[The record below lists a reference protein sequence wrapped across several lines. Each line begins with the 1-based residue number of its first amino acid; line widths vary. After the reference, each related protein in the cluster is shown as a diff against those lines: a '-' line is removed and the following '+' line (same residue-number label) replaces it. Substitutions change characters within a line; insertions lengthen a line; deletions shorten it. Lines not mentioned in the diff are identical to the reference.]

1 MTAKPVVH
9 LHVGIHKTGSTFLQR
24 VFLQSLSGAHPVG
37 VTYIPFPDVRSRI
50 TPAVLRAAKGIGGL
64 GGVGLR
70 DCRDF
75 LAASMARTGSIFLS
89 DENLLGSLY
98 RFSRAKGVYP
108 DAQQNLKAIASL
120 LKRDADIVIY
130 LSIRNYAGWLE
141 SVYLQ
146 FLKKRKKLISFE
158 EFLDLACVESI
169 SWYSLVYRL
178 TEAIPSA
185 RIVLW
190 RYEDFVDNN
199 QKILDGIASVLGDDV
214 KLGVVDF
221 EGNPSLSV
229 VAYDALMAARAAGIR
244 KEDARK
250 LVKFVRTHLAVN
262 SGYPRPR
269 LFGKGDVGL
278 LAKQYE
284 NDLALLRELTNVCFL
299 G

>member
-1 MTAKPVVH
+1 MTSKSVAH

-24 VFLQSLSGAHPVG
+24 VFLQSLSGPRSGDIA
-37 VTYIPFPDVRSRI
+37 YIPFADVRSRI

-64 GGVGLR
+64 GGAGLR
-70 DCRDF
+70 DSQAL

-98 RFSRAKGVYP
+98 RFSRVKGIYP
-108 DAQQNLKAIASL
+108 DAQANLKAIASL
-120 LKRDADIVIY
+120 LKRDVDIVIY
-130 LSIRNYAGWLE
+130 LSIRNYSGWLE

-158 EFLDLACVESI
+158 EFLELACVESI
-169 SWYSLVYRL
+169 SWYSLVCRL
-178 TEAIPSA
+178 TEAIPLA
-185 RIVLW
+185 RFVLW

-199 QKILDGIASVLGDDV
+199 KKILDDIAIVLGDA
-214 KLGVVDF
+214 KLGMVDF

-250 LVKFVRTHLAVN
+250 LVKFVRKHFAVT
-262 SGYPRPR
+262 SGYPKPQ
-269 LFGKGDVGL
+269 LFGKGDVDL
-278 LAKQYE
+278 LSKQYE
-284 NDLALLRELTNVCFL
+284 NDLALLCELTNVCFL

>member
-24 VFLQSLSGAHPVG
+24 VFLQSLSGPHPAG
-37 VTYIPFPDVRSRI
+37 VTYISFSDVRSRV
-50 TPAVLRAAKGIGGL
+50 TPAVLRAVKGIGGL
-64 GGVGLR
+64 GGDGLR

-98 RFSRAKGVYP
+98 RFSRERGVYP
-108 DAQQNLKAIASL
+108 GAQENLNVMASL
-120 LKRDADIVIY
+120 FSRDADIVIY
-130 LSIRNYAGWLE
+130 LSIRDYASWLE

-146 FLKKRKKLISFE
+146 FLKKRKKLISFDD
-158 EFLDLACVESI
+158 FLGLAYVESI
-169 SWYSLVYRL
+169 SWYSLVCRL
-178 TEAIPSA
+178 SEAIPSA

-199 QKILDGIASVLGDDV
+199 QKILNSISSALGDV
-214 KLGVVDF
+214 KLTMVDF

-229 VAYDALMAARAAGIR
+229 VAYDALMAARAAGVR
-244 KEDARK
+244 NQDARK
-250 LVKFVRTHLAVN
+250 LVKFVRKHFAVT
-262 SGYPRPR
+262 SGYPKPR
-269 LFGKGDVGL
+269 LFGKSDVDL

-284 NDLALLRELTNVCFL
+284 SDLALLRELASVRFL